1 MICYPFWRTT
11 LELSKTAIAALIF
24 ILMIVGVNVVM
35 YGIVRGVMRGG
46 KDDPLLKMMKAMNPA
61 QKKKEDEME
70 ALRRNVQALNE
81 GKDNQK
87 KDSE

>member
-1 MICYPFWRTT
+1 M
-11 LELSKTAIAALIF
+11 EMSKTAIAALIF
-24 ILMIVGVNVVM
+24 ILMIVGVNIVM

>member
-1 MICYPFWRTT
+1 MEMT
-11 LELSKTAIAALIF
+11 KTAIAALLF
-24 ILMIVGVNVVM
+24 ILMILGVNVVM

-70 ALRRNVQALNE
+70 ALRQSVQALNE
-81 GKDNQK
+81 GKESQK

>member
-1 MICYPFWRTT
+1 M
-11 LELSKTAIAALIF
+11 EMSKTAIAALIF

-46 KDDPLLKMMKAMNPA
+46 KDDPLLKVMKAMNPA
-61 QKKKEDEME
+61 QQKKEDEME
-70 ALRRNVQALNE
+70 ALRRNVQALND

-87 KDSE
+87 KDSK

>member
-1 MICYPFWRTT
+1 M
-11 LELSKTAIAALIF
+11 EMSKTAIAALIF

-46 KDDPLLKMMKAMNPA
+46 KDDPLLKVMKAMNPA
-61 QKKKEDEME
+61 QQKKEDEME

>member
-1 MICYPFWRTT
+1 M
-11 LELSKTAIAALIF
+11 EMSKTAIAALIF

-70 ALRRNVQALNE
+70 ALRRNLQSLNE

>member
-1 MICYPFWRTT
+1 M
-11 LELSKTAIAALIF
+11 EMSKTAIAALIF

-61 QKKKEDEME
+61 QQKKEDEME

-81 GKDNQK
+81 GKDKTNG
-87 KDSE
+87 EPE

>member
-1 MICYPFWRTT
+1 M
-11 LELSKTAIAALIF
+11 EMSKTAIAALIF
-24 ILMIVGVNVVM
+24 ILMILGVNVVM

-61 QKKKEDEME
+61 QQKKEDEME

>member
-1 MICYPFWRTT
+1 M
-11 LELSKTAIAALIF
+11 EMSKTAIAALIF

>member
-1 MICYPFWRTT
+1 MEMT
-11 LELSKTAIAALIF
+11 KTAIAALLF
-24 ILMIVGVNVVM
+24 ILMILGVNVVM

-70 ALRRNVQALNE
+70 ALRQSVQALNQ
-81 GKDNQK
+81 GKESQK

>member
-1 MICYPFWRTT
+1 MEISR
-11 LELSKTAIAALIF
+11 AGIAALIF
-24 ILMIVGVNVVM
+24 ILMIVGVNVMM

-61 QKKKEDEME
+61 QQKKEDEME

-81 GKDNQK
+81 EKDNQK

>member
-1 MICYPFWRTT
+1 M
-11 LELSKTAIAALIF
+11 EMSKTAIAALIF

-46 KDDPLLKMMKAMNPA
+46 KDDPLLKVMKAMNPA
-61 QKKKEDEME
+61 QQKKEDELE

-81 GKDNQK
+81 GKENQK
-87 KDSE
+87 KDSG

>member
-1 MICYPFWRTT
+1 M
-11 LELSKTAIAALIF
+11 EMSKTAIAALIF

-46 KDDPLLKMMKAMNPA
+46 EDDPLLKMMKAMNPA
-61 QKKKEDEME
+61 QQKKEDEME

-81 GKDNQK
+81 EKDNQK

>member
-1 MICYPFWRTT
+1 M
-11 LELSKTAIAALIF
+11 EMSKTAIAALIF

-61 QKKKEDEME
+61 QQKKEDEME

>member
-1 MICYPFWRTT
+1 M
-11 LELSKTAIAALIF
+11 EMSKTAIAALIF

-81 GKDNQK
+81 VKDNQK

>member
-1 MICYPFWRTT
+1 MEISR
-11 LELSKTAIAALIF
+11 AGIAALIF
-24 ILMIVGVNVVM
+24 ILMIVGVNVMM

-61 QKKKEDEME
+61 QQKKEDEME
-70 ALRRNVQALNE
+70 ALRRNVQALND

>member
-1 MICYPFWRTT
+1 M
-11 LELSKTAIAALIF
+11 EMSKTAIAALIF

-61 QKKKEDEME
+61 QQKKEDEME
-70 ALRRNVQALNE
+70 ELRHTVQELSK
-81 GKDNQK
+81 GKDNRTG
-87 KDSE
+87 DSE

>member
-1 MICYPFWRTT
+1 M
-11 LELSKTAIAALIF
+11 EMSKTAIAALIF
-24 ILMIVGVNVVM
+24 ILMIAGINAVM

>member
-1 MICYPFWRTT
+1 M
-11 LELSKTAIAALIF
+11 EMSKTAIAALIF

-81 GKDNQK
+81 GKENQK

>member
-1 MICYPFWRTT
+1 MEISR
-11 LELSKTAIAALIF
+11 AGIAALIF
-24 ILMIVGVNVVM
+24 ILMIVGVNVMM

-61 QKKKEDEME
+61 QQKKEDEME

>member
-1 MICYPFWRTT
+1 MEMT
-11 LELSKTAIAALIF
+11 KTAIAALLF
-24 ILMIVGVNVVM
+24 ILMILGVNVVM

-70 ALRRNVQALNE
+70 ALRQSVQALNE
-81 GKDNQK
+81 GKENQK

>member
-1 MICYPFWRTT
+1 M
-11 LELSKTAIAALIF
+11 EMSKTAIAALIF

-61 QKKKEDEME
+61 QQKKEDEME

-81 GKDNQK
+81 GKDK
-87 KDSE
+87 TKEEPE

>member
-1 MICYPFWRTT
+1 MDM
-11 LELSKTAIAALIF
+11 EMSKTAIAALIF

-81 GKDNQK
+81 GRDNQK

>member
-1 MICYPFWRTT
+1 M
-11 LELSKTAIAALIF
+11 EMSKTAIAALIF

-46 KDDPLLKMMKAMNPA
+46 KDDPLLKMMKAINPA
-61 QKKKEDEME
+61 QKKKDDEME
-70 ALRRNVQALNE
+70 VLRQSVQALNE
-81 GKDNQK
+81 GKENQK